1 MNFKLFFG
9 FFVALFAMVAAKP
22 WIQVDLP
29 LPLGPEARSVE
40 MPIMRHPTE
49 CGVFLL
55 WGYPMPC
62 GEGQA
67 FHSEKLACV
76 AEEEADC

>member
-1 MNFKLFFG
+1 
-9 FFVALFAMVAAKP
+9 
-22 WIQVDLP
+22 
-29 LPLGPEARSVE
+29 
-40 MPIMRHPTE
+40 MRHPTE